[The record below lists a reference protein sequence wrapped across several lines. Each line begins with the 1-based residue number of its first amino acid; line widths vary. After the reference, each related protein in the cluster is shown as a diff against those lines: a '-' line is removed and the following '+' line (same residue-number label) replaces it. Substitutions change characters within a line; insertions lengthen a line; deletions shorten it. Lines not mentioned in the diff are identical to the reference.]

1 MADTQ
6 TATDHSQDQFLKE
19 VLGLFA
25 LEGLELVGQIR
36 AALDELGK
44 HSDPRRHAKLYESM
58 VRGLTTLGGSA
69 ATVGLLDIE
78 KLPFALVAL
87 VQRMQDLGTAWSTD
101 QVAVLRRSLDAIA
114 TAIQGLSQGGSG
126 VIADLPRIL
135 EQTKEAAQA
144 QPQTATTGKAQS
156 GAKGDAGPAAA
167 TPTRPASVIDTLRNL
182 QKNKVEGGATRHI
195 LDTVIERACA
205 QSGGHAIRV
214 EPRAIRSILR
224 ELDALDEWFLVEV
237 QRRIPTLV
245 GGFSEIMAGNYSEE
259 EVERLLQEV
268 CRLHEAAQN
277 VQATA
282 IMQFLQGLNTFVT
295 IVTQKRMQVRT
306 ERLQAVAGRISMFAR
321 MVQHWVTLGQNERAS
336 IEHALQSAGLALN

>member
-1 MADTQ
+1 MQ
-6 TATDHSQDQFLKE
+6 TATDHNQDQFLKE

-44 HSDPRRHAKLYESM
+44 HSDPKRHAKLYESM
-58 VRGLTTLGGSA
+58 FRGLTTLGGSA

-78 KLPFALVAL
+78 KLPFSLVPL
-87 VQRMQDLGTAWSTD
+87 VQRMQELGKAWSTD

-114 TAIQGLSQGGSG
+114 TAIQGLAQGGSG
-126 VIADLPRIL
+126 VIADLPKIL

-144 QPQTATTGKAQS
+144 QAATGKPQFGS
-156 GAKGDAGPAAA
+156 KGEAGLAAA
-167 TPTRPASVIDTLRNL
+167 IPTRPVSVIDTLRNL
-182 QKNKVEGGATRHI
+182 QKNKGEAPDATRHI
-195 LDTVIERACA
+195 LDTVIERACT
-205 QSGGHAIRV
+205 QSGGQAIRV

-224 ELDALDEWFLVEV
+224 ELDALDEWFLAEV

-245 GGFSEIMAGNYSEE
+245 GGFSEIMAGNQSED

-277 VQATA
+277 VQAIA

-295 IVTQKRMQVRT
+295 IVTQKRMQVSAV
-306 ERLQAVAGRISMFAR
+306 RLQAVAGRISMFAR

-336 IEHALQSAGLALN
+336 IEHALKSAGLATA